1 MSRVDD
7 VELEQDLGEQ
17 LDLDFAARAAGIEA
31 PQGTVPRVTGR
42 TGTGRLGPLA
52 QWWERVAPSSPGGP
66 RRVEHRWVAGPVALA
81 PPSRASVSVFGFEA
95 PPGVAEAYAW
105 GAAAADSAAD
115 SGTDLLLVSVADDV
129 ASTLGAHL
137 LGLDP
142 VDALGWPARAGVD
155 DATWVAEVVAL
166 RDGLRR
172 VRGEIE
178 PGRQLAALGS
188 PAMAA
193 GVGLLLQAGVRRTP
207 VLLDGAG
214 AVVCAQLAYRVTR
227 RVRGWWQVAQSNGS
241 VLHEAAL
248 EKLLLD
254 PLLRLEVYAEDGTAA
269 RLALAVLEAATAP
282 AAPADAP
289 PPPRKT
295 STRKAPA
302 KKTTPRKAA
311 AKTPA
316 EPPAAKPPA
325 AEPQEPAAPSPE
337 ATDADPDTA

>member
-1 MSRVDD
+1 MGCRRRGFGGG
-7 VELEQDLGEQ
+7 LG
-17 LDLDFAARAAGIEA
+17 DGPAAGE
-31 PQGTVPRVTGR
+31 RGR
-42 TGTGRLGPLA
+42 
-52 QWWERVAPSSPGGP
+52 
-66 RRVEHRWVAGPVALA
+66 RRR
-81 PPSRASVSVFGFEA
+81 RA
-95 PPGVAEAYAW
+95 
-105 GAAAADSAAD
+105 
-115 SGTDLLLVSVADDV
+115 
-129 ASTLGAHL
+129 TLGAHL

-142 VDALGWPARAGVD
+142 VDAMGWPARAGVD

-188 PAMAA
+188 PALAA

-254 PLLRLEVYAEDGTAA
+254 PLLRLEVHAEDGTAA

-282 AAPADAP
+282 AAPAEPRRGGAGP
-289 PPPRKT
+289 AARPRKT
-295 STRKAPA
+295 SARKAPA
-302 KKTTPRKAA
+302 KKADRGRRRRPRRTATRRCA
-311 AKTPA
+311 RRRRRACGLADPRRPRPGTGDGRRRPPDADGRRAPA
-316 EPPAAKPPA
+316 EPAPRQTRRLARVASSSGRGRASRPPRRRRRPSSRRGAARPAT
-325 AEPQEPAAPSPE
+325 AAPRPPPGRPPPRQGRP
-337 ATDADPDTA
+337 TTAGP